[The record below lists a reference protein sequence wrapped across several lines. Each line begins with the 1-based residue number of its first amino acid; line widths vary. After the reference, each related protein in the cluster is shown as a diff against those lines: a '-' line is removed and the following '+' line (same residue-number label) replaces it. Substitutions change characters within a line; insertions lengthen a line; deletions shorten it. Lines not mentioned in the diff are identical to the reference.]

1 MRLKQRFTFFQI
13 LFLAA
18 LPLFFVQG
26 SPLNSQERFRR
37 SPPLPE
43 PFSAISLPLIE
54 THTLTN
60 GLGIA
65 IVRTQDQPV
74 ISMRL
79 IIMTGESSSPDNL
92 PGLAALCA
100 GMLTKGS
107 VNLRAGDI
115 EEKIESIGGS
125 FDVRTHPD
133 YTEFTFSF
141 LGDYLEDALQLLSE
155 ILLRP
160 TFPRIEI
167 GNVQRSMFYDLAIQS
182 NNPDFIARRLLYQIL
197 FESHPYRKII
207 FDQGGIK
214 NLSRRDVVSFYS
226 QYYRPNNAKLVLI
239 GNLNLEIASRTV
251 SRYLSS
257 WEKQE
262 MEQTYAPLLNPRDK
276 MKICFVDVPQAKD
289 ATIYLGNI
297 IFPITS
303 QDYFPFVVFNQVI
316 GGTPNSR
323 LFMHLRE
330 SKAYAYYAFSEMQFF
345 RSCGVFLIKAK
356 VLTEFTYDAIQ
367 EILQEINDLRNVQIP
382 GQEIEQAKSYLIG
395 NFPLKIETNED
406 LSAKLAEIQAF
417 NLSRDHWER
426 HYEKIKQIN
435 SEMVSRMGQ
444 KYSLHTPVIVIV
456 GNNEIMEY
464 LMEFTQVSVYSS
476 EGKFRYEIKK
486 GEKE

>member
-1 MRLKQRFTFFQI
+1 MRIKHRFTFFQI
-13 LFLAA
+13 LFFTSLS
-18 LPLFFVQG
+18 LIFGLI

-43 PFSAISLPLIE
+43 PFSALSLPLIE

-65 IVRTQDQPV
+65 IVGTQDQPV
-74 ISMRL
+74 ISMKL

-92 PGLAALCA
+92 PGLATLCA
-100 GMLTKGS
+100 WMLTKGS
-107 VNLRAGDI
+107 ANLKAEGI
-115 EEKIESIGGS
+115 EEKIESIGGR
-125 FDVRTHPD
+125 FEVGTHPD

-141 LGDYLEDALQLLSE
+141 LDEYLEDALQLLSE
-155 ILLRP
+155 IILRP

-197 FESHPYRKII
+197 FESHPYKKII

-214 NLSRRDVVSFYS
+214 NLSRRDLVSFYS

-239 GNLNLEIASRTV
+239 GNLNIEIASRTV
-251 SRYLSS
+251 SRYLSP
-257 WEKQE
+257 WEKQDL
-262 MEQTYAPLLNPRDK
+262 EQANAPLLNPRDK
-276 MKICFVDVPQAKD
+276 MKICFVDLPQAKD

-345 RSCGVFLIKAK
+345 RSCGVFLITAK

-426 HYEKIKQIN
+426 HYEKIKRIN

-456 GNNEIMEY
+456 GNNEVMEY
-464 LMEFTQVSVYSS
+464 LMEFTQVSVYSP

>member
-1 MRLKQRFTFFQI
+1 MIRKRMSSFFPIHFLFALSLLFI
-13 LFLAA
+13 LA
-18 LPLFFVQG
+18 
-26 SPLNSQERFRR
+26 SPLRSQERFRR

-43 PFSAISLPLIE
+43 PFPSLSLPLIE
-54 THTLTN
+54 THTLSN

-79 IIMTGESSSPDNL
+79 IIMAGESSSPDNL
-92 PGLAALCA
+92 PGLATLSAR
-100 GMLTKGS
+100 MLTKGS
-107 VNLRAGDI
+107 VNLKAESI
-115 EEKIESIGGS
+115 EEQIESIGGS
-125 FDVRTHPD
+125 IAVRTLPD

-141 LGDYLEDALQLLSE
+141 LGEYLEDALQLLSE

-182 NNPDFIARRLLYQIL
+182 NNPEFIASRLLYQIL
-197 FESHPYRKII
+197 FESHPYRKVI

-214 NLSRRDVVSFYS
+214 NLNRRDIVSFYS
-226 QYYRPNNAKLVLI
+226 QHYRPNNAKLVLV
-239 GNLNLEIASRTV
+239 GNLSLEIASRTV
-251 SRYLSS
+251 SRYLSP
-257 WEKQE
+257 WEKKE
-262 MEQTYAPLLNPRDK
+262 LEHNYAPLLNPRDK
-276 MKICFVDVPQAKD
+276 MKICFVDLPQAKD
-289 ATIYLGNI
+289 ATIYLGNV

-303 QDYFPFVVFNQVI
+303 QDYFPFIVFNQVI

-330 SKAYAYYAFSEMQFF
+330 LKAYAYYAFSEMQFF
-345 RSCGVFLIKAK
+345 RSCGIFLITAK
-356 VLTEFTYDAIQ
+356 VLPEFTYDAIL
-367 EILQEINDLRNVQIP
+367 EILQQINSLRNVQIP

-395 NFPLKIETNED
+395 NFPLKIETNND

-426 HYEKIKQIN
+426 YYEKIQHIN
-435 SEMVSRMGQ
+435 SEMVSGMGQ
-444 KYSLHTPVIVIV
+444 KYSLHSPVIVIV

-464 LMEFTQVSVYSS
+464 LMEFAQVSVYSPDGS
-476 EGKFRYEIKK
+476 FRYEIK
-486 GEKE
+486 

>member
-1 MRLKQRFTFFQI
+1 MRLKPRFTFFQI
-13 LFLAA
+13 LFLTVSS
-18 LPLFFVQG
+18 LIFVQVIA
-26 SPLNSQERFRR
+26 LNAQERFRR

-43 PFSAISLPLIE
+43 PISALSLPLIE
-54 THTLTN
+54 THTLSN

-92 PGLAALCA
+92 PGLATLCA
-100 GMLTKGS
+100 RMLTKGS
-107 VNLRAGDI
+107 VNQKAEDI
-115 EEKIESIGGS
+115 EERIESIGGS
-125 FDVRTHPD
+125 FAVRTLPD

-141 LGDYLEDALQLLSE
+141 LGEYLEDALKLLSE

-167 GNVQRSMFYDLAIQS
+167 GNVQRSMFYDLARQN

-214 NLSRRDVVSFYS
+214 NLSRRDIVSFYS
-226 QYYRPNNAKLVLI
+226 QYYHPNNAKLVLI
-239 GNLNLEIASRTV
+239 GDLNLEIASRTV
-251 SRYLSS
+251 SRYLSP
-257 WEKQE
+257 WEKKE
-262 MEQTYAPLLNPRDK
+262 LEQTYAPLLNPRDK
-276 MKICFVDVPQAKD
+276 IKICFVNLPQAKD
-289 ATIYLGNI
+289 VTIYLGNI

-303 QDYFPFVVFNQVI
+303 QDYFPFIVFNQVI

-330 SKAYAYYAFSEMQFF
+330 LKAYAYYAFSEMQFF
-345 RSCGVFLIKAK
+345 RSCGVFLITAK

-367 EILQEINDLRNVQIP
+367 EILQEINELRTVQIP
-382 GQEIEQAKSYLIG
+382 SQEIEQAKSYLIG

-406 LSAKLAEIQAF
+406 LSEKLAEIQAF
-417 NLSRDHWER
+417 DLSRDHWER
-426 HYEKIKQIN
+426 HYEKIKRIN
-435 SEMVSRMGQ
+435 SETVSQMGQ

-456 GNNEIMEY
+456 GNNDIMEY
-464 LMEFTQVSVYSS
+464 LREFTQVSVYSP
-476 EGKFRYEIKK
+476 EGIFRYEIK
-486 GEKE
+486 